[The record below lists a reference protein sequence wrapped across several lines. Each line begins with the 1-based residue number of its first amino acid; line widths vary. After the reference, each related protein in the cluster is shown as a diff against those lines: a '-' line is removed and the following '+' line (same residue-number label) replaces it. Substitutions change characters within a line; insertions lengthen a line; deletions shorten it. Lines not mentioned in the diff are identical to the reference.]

1 MLSTNLRKKDY
12 LLFFQ
17 VAKWS
22 GDYFNEGL
30 YDIHIKLKGV
40 PLLEWEVHHGT
51 ERFKEYVPHAY
62 INKRIKH
69 MLNFNK
75 THIFKEE
82 IIFFCY
88 LDFDLCIFYF
98 YV

>member
-1 MLSTNLRKKDY
+1 MVNVINKFTGKRLFAF
-12 LLFFQ
+12 FFQ

-62 INKRIKH
+62 INKAQ
-69 MLNFNK
+69 N
-75 THIFKEE
+75 T
-82 IIFFCY
+82 C
-88 LDFDLCIFYF
+88 
-98 YV
+98 

>member
-1 MLSTNLRKKDY
+1 MKFNAITVRSLVNFINRFTEKISFA
-12 LLFFQ
+12 LFLQ

-62 INKRIKH
+62 ISKAQN
-69 MLNFNK
+69 
-75 THIFKEE
+75 T
-82 IIFFCY
+82 C
-88 LDFDLCIFYF
+88 
-98 YV
+98 

>member
-1 MLSTNLRKKDY
+1 MKCTLR
-12 LLFFQ
+12 FSFQ

-51 ERFKEYVPHAY
+51 ERL
-62 INKRIKH
+62 KRSISK
-69 MLNFNK
+69 L
-75 THIFKEE
+75 
-82 IIFFCY
+82 
-88 LDFDLCIFYF
+88 LFYRC
-98 YV
+98 

>member
-1 MLSTNLRKKDY
+1 MSIKCTLRS
-12 LLFFQ
+12 FFQ

-51 ERFKEYVPHAY
+51 ERL
-62 INKRIKH
+62 KRLISE
-69 MLNFNK
+69 L
-75 THIFKEE
+75 
-82 IIFFCY
+82 
-88 LDFDLCIFYF
+88 
-98 YV
+98 